1 MVGKFQTAK
10 QVSTAFKFP
19 KDIFFEEGKLIMKK
33 TLAAVAVLGA
43 FAGSAFAADVT
54 LYGRI
59 DAGLL
64 YQHQDAD
71 MGEAATDSWG
81 LESGNMTGSRF
92 GVKGSEQITD
102 DIKVSFTLENGFKSD
117 SGNFGTSSKF
127 FDREASLRVTTAYG
141 EIGVGRM
148 GRILSDAGTYGQ
160 RGQFIL
166 GSSWGGFTGGTE
178 MISDA
183 TSSRLDN
190 MITYKSPEFAGVT
203 VLAQYG
209 MGDQGSENTSSTDRY
224 YGIAAVGHWGALS
237 GMLGFEQTNYKSSF
251 AKSAATFD
259 TEELDDFI
267 AGLGE
272 GDIVDLSQFKGHVYV
287 DTPAKAARAEDQDD
301 SIGIEAS
308 VAYDFGF
315 VKTAMTARYF
325 KDGNDVNAINS
336 EYEDVL
342 GRIDGYGVK
351 LAAAAPVLGG
361 TVQGMVGYMDAE
373 TAEATLED
381 DMDFKRYTVALTY
394 QYPLSK
400 RTVLYTAASYTKDE
414 YKDNVAGEGE
424 QSKYEPTNTSFM
436 FGMAHYF

>member
-1 MVGKFQTAK
+1 
-10 QVSTAFKFP
+10 
-19 KDIFFEEGKLIMKK
+19 MKK

-54 LYGRI
+54 LYGRV

-71 MGEAATDSWG
+71 IQGQDAEDTFG

-92 GVKGSEQITD
+92 GIMGSEQVTD
-102 DIKVSFTLENGFKSD
+102 GVTVSFKLENGFKSD
-117 SGNFGTSSKF
+117 TGNMGNSDKI

-166 GSSWGGFTGGTE
+166 GSSCGGMTGGTE
-178 MISDA
+178 LISDR
-183 TSSRLDN
+183 TDSRLDN

-209 MGDQGSENTSSTDRY
+209 MGDQGEENTSSTDRY

-237 GMLGFEQTNYKSSF
+237 AMLGFEQTNYQSYFPDKDGSF
-251 AKSAATFD
+251 SWTVEDGFEVTAPVAAH
-259 TEELDDFI
+259 
-267 AGLGE
+267 G
-272 GDIVDLSQFKGHVYV
+272 
-287 DTPAKAARAEDQDD
+287 EDQDD
-301 SIGIEAS
+301 SIGVEAS

-325 KDGNDVNAINS
+325 KDGNDVNEINS
-336 EYEDVL
+336 AYEDAL

-373 TAEATLED
+373 TADVTLED
-381 DMDFKRYTVALTY
+381 DKDFKRYTVALTY
-394 QYPLSK
+394 EYPLSK
-400 RTVLYTAASYTKDE
+400 RTKLYTAASYTKDE
-414 YKDNVAGEGE
+414 YKDNIGDTKA
-424 QSKYEPTNTSFM
+424 EPTNTAFM

>member
-1 MVGKFQTAK
+1 
-10 QVSTAFKFP
+10 
-19 KDIFFEEGKLIMKK
+19 MKK

-54 LYGRI
+54 LYGRV

-71 MGEAATDSWG
+71 IQGQDAEDTFG

-92 GVKGSEQITD
+92 GIMGSEQVTD
-102 DIKVSFTLENGFKSD
+102 GVTVSFKLENGFKSD
-117 SGNFGTSSKF
+117 TGNMGNSDKI

-166 GSSWGGFTGGTE
+166 GSSWGGMTGGTE
-178 MISDA
+178 LISDR
-183 TSSRLDN
+183 TDSRLDN

-209 MGDQGSENTSSTDRY
+209 MGDQGEENTSSTDRY

-237 GMLGFEQTNYKSSF
+237 AMLGFEQTNYQSYFPDKDGSF
-251 AKSAATFD
+251 SWTVEDGFEVTAPVAAH
-259 TEELDDFI
+259 
-267 AGLGE
+267 G
-272 GDIVDLSQFKGHVYV
+272 
-287 DTPAKAARAEDQDD
+287 EDQDD
-301 SIGIEAS
+301 SIGVEAS

-325 KDGNDVNAINS
+325 KDGNDVNEINS
-336 EYEDVL
+336 AYEDAL

-373 TAEATLED
+373 TADVTLED
-381 DMDFKRYTVALTY
+381 DKDFKRYTVALTY
-394 QYPLSK
+394 EYPLSK
-400 RTVLYTAASYTKDE
+400 RTKLYTAASYTKDE
-414 YKDNVAGEGE
+414 YKDNIKDTKA
-424 QSKYEPTNTSFM
+424 EPTNTAFM

>member
-1 MVGKFQTAK
+1 
-10 QVSTAFKFP
+10 
-19 KDIFFEEGKLIMKK
+19 MKK

-224 YGIAAVGHWGALS
+224 YGLVAVGQWGALS
-237 GMLGFEQTNYKSSF
+237 GMLGVEQTNYKSYVASH
-251 AKSAATFD
+251 SSVIGET
-259 TEELDDFI
+259 
-267 AGLGE
+267 AGGE
-272 GDIVDLSQFKGHVYV
+272 AVYGPN
-287 DTPAKAARAEDQDD
+287 DEKTYDGTDPDD
-301 SIGIEAS
+301 SVGIEAS

>member
-1 MVGKFQTAK
+1 
-10 QVSTAFKFP
+10 
-19 KDIFFEEGKLIMKK
+19 MKK

-54 LYGRI
+54 LYGRV

-71 MGEAATDSWG
+71 IQGQDAEDTFG

-92 GVKGSEQITD
+92 GIMGSEQVTD
-102 DIKVSFTLENGFKSD
+102 GVTVSFKLENGFKSD
-117 SGNFGTSSKF
+117 TGNMGNSDKI

-166 GSSWGGFTGGTE
+166 GSSWGGMTGGTE
-178 MISDA
+178 LISDR
-183 TSSRLDN
+183 TDSRLDN

-209 MGDQGSENTSSTDRY
+209 MGDQGDENTSSTDRY

-237 GMLGFEQTNYKSSF
+237 AMLGFEQTNYQSYFADKDGSF
-251 AKSAATFD
+251 SWTVEDGFEAT
-259 TEELDDFI
+259 
-267 AGLGE
+267 AP
-272 GDIVDLSQFKGHVYV
+272 V
-287 DTPAKAARAEDQDD
+287 PAQGEDQDD
-301 SIGIEAS
+301 SIGVEAS

-325 KDGNDVNAINS
+325 KDGNDVNEINS
-336 EYEDVL
+336 AYEDAL

-373 TAEATLED
+373 TADVTLED

-394 QYPLSK
+394 EYPLSK
-400 RTVLYTAASYTKDE
+400 RTKLYTAASYTKDE
-414 YKDNVAGEGE
+414 YKDNIEDTKA
-424 QSKYEPTNTSFM
+424 EPTNTAFM

>member
-1 MVGKFQTAK
+1 
-10 QVSTAFKFP
+10 
-19 KDIFFEEGKLIMKK
+19 MKK

-54 LYGRI
+54 LYGRV

-71 MGEAATDSWG
+71 IQGQDAEDTFG

-92 GVKGSEQITD
+92 GIMGSEQVTD
-102 DIKVSFTLENGFKSD
+102 GVTVSFKLENGFKSD
-117 SGNFGTSSKF
+117 TGNMGNSDKI

-166 GSSWGGFTGGTE
+166 GSSWGGMTGGTE
-178 MISDA
+178 LISDR
-183 TSSRLDN
+183 TDSRLDN

-209 MGDQGSENTSSTDRY
+209 MGDQGEENTSSTDRY

-237 GMLGFEQTNYKSSF
+237 AMLGFEQTNYQSYFPDKDGSF
-251 AKSAATFD
+251 SWTVED
-259 TEELDDFI
+259 
-267 AGLGE
+267 GLE
-272 GDIVDLSQFKGHVYV
+272 VTRPV
-287 DTPAKAARAEDQDD
+287 PAHGEDQDD
-301 SIGIEAS
+301 SIGVEAS

-325 KDGNDVNAINS
+325 KDGNDVNEINS
-336 EYEDVL
+336 AYEDAL

-373 TAEATLED
+373 TADVTLVD
-381 DMDFKRYTVALTY
+381 DKDFKRYTVALTY
-394 QYPLSK
+394 EYPLSK
-400 RTVLYTAASYTKDE
+400 RTKLYTAASYTKDE
-414 YKDNVAGEGE
+414 YKDNIEDTKA
-424 QSKYEPTNTSFM
+424 EPTNTAFM